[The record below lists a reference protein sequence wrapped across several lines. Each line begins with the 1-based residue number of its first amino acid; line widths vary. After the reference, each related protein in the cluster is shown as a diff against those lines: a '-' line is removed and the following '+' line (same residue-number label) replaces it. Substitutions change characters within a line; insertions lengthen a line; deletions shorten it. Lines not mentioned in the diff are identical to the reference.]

1 MKQFK
6 ILVSKY
12 IFLDFYY
19 NFLSRVTFA
28 CQIHFL
34 FYHQLFSDN
43 ILCLIFINLLIF
55 WFSDLIL
62 VICLYKY
69 CTNDLPGT
77 CCKILNISG
86 LTAELCQFNMVG
98 FLILWLQIM
107 TVFEI
112 NSEISVCLRTGGK
125 FTLNPTFLYI
135 L

>member
-6 ILVSKY
+6 NLVSKY
-12 IFLDFYY
+12 IFLDFYS

-34 FYHQLFSDN
+34 FYHQLFSEEV
-43 ILCLIFINLLIF
+43 LCLIFINLLIF

-69 CTNDLPGT
+69 CAKGLPGT
-77 CCKILNISG
+77 WCKILNISG
-86 LTAELCQFNMVG
+86 LCKFNMLG
-98 FLILWLQIM
+98 FLILCLQVM

-112 NSEISVCLRTGGK
+112 NSEIPVCLWTGGK
-125 FTLNPTFLYI
+125 FTLNPTFL
-135 L
+135 